1 MENKEVFEKLE
12 LEAQELEKVSGG
24 MSGSRKALLRDYV
37 AFFKRKHYSVGDIKY
52 WWSVRSDNAGI
63 SAAEL
68 EEDYQFIES
77 IY

>member
-1 MENKEVFEKLE
+1 MENKEIFEKLE

-37 AFFKRKHYSVGDIKY
+37 ACFKRKHYRVCDIKY
-52 WWSVRSDNAGI
+52 WWSVRSDNAGN

>member
-1 MENKEVFEKLE
+1 
-12 LEAQELEKVSGG
+12 
-24 MSGSRKALLRDYV
+24 MSGSRKALIRDYV